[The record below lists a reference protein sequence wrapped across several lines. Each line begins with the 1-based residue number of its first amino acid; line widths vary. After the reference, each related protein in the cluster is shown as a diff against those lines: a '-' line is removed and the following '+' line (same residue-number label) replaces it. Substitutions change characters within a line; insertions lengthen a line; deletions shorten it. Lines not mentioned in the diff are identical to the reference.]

1 MGALPPAAGGA
12 FVDPQRRRAQ
22 QGSYSSPKADLQP
35 TSPSGSQSRCREQDG
50 SVVFVPATDCTPVVD
65 SESWTPELSAN
76 GFVGIY
82 HHWHHGAHDHQLCM
96 FIVCQT
102 YLPAACLEF
111 ADAVRDSGIAECTV
125 GMVQASEV
133 LPQAALPAP
142 PRRVLTVTARGQE
155 AHWLRTACA
164 RNQAR
169 IIEEVLSSFPKRYIT
184 RLPLVPLQP
193 PSFAAPRRSA
203 PRILRDSSPQLSLRW
218 GSFDISMTS
227 YAPPP

>member
-1 MGALPPAAGGA
+1 MGAMSPAARGA

-111 ADAVRDSGIAECTV
+111 ADAVRDSGIAECTA

-133 LPQAALPAP
+133 PPPKLPFQRPKACADRFRKRAGGALAAHRVRPQPGPHHRGGFQQLSQKLHPTVTPHSHTTAP
-142 PRRVLTVTARGQE
+142 P
-155 AHWLRTACA
+155 
-164 RNQAR
+164 
-169 IIEEVLSSFPKRYIT
+169 LSSILCVTSASP
-184 RLPLVPLQP
+184 
-193 PSFAAPRRSA
+193 FAAP
-203 PRILRDSSPQLSLRW
+203 
-218 GSFDISMTS
+218 
-227 YAPPP
+227 